1 MHSHRPLALSLL
13 TALTFVAGLASPQ
26 AATAQ
31 SLSIAQSPLFN
42 TFQVPPLNMLVVGR
56 DHKLYY
62 EAYNDTSDLNGDGV
76 LDVGYK
82 PNSIEYY
89 GYFNSRV
96 CYTHD
101 GDKFLPAG
109 VGSGANG
116 KQCSGQWS
124 GDFLNY
130 LATSRMDA
138 LRKVLYGG
146 LRSTDTASET
156 VLQSAY
162 ITQDGHSWGK
172 EYQSVERDGYDIG
185 AYSPLSAPDADRFN
199 LFAVTTTA
207 SDGRAPVLRVQANS
221 PYRVWEWVSIEGPV
235 AGNRCNNG
243 GNGPLCAAAAAQ
255 QPFPG
260 HPGSRAAFDT
270 LETTYGI
277 AANRFGGTVSLNSL
291 DCNGANCNPNNP
303 AGDADDN
310 FMTIAVAAIR
320 VSAGGTF
327 NFRIDGDDN
336 IDFAIYSNQGLTNL
350 VANSAVG
357 CYPNGRGFGAGGC
370 NGPGADT
377 RATGDVALA
386 ANTTYYIKYRQEEA
400 AGGEGYRVEWQRVTG
415 TQARRFAWTV
425 LNTNN
430 NTSSNIDPNHVDATR
445 FRTNFYNLTP
455 STAGSSAIV
464 NYRLRVRA
472 CPAANAALREDNC
485 KAYGSGASVGYKP
498 TGILHDYGESERMEF
513 GLITGSQFNNLQGGV
528 LRSEVKRFTSEINSN
543 GTFTLGAG
551 SIIRTLNALRLI
563 GFDYNNGD
571 GEGTNNPNWSSGGRC
586 DALGTAALGN
596 GDCRMWGNP
605 IGEMM
610 YESLRYFAGAGAA
623 TPIFAT
629 GGATQ
634 GVAEETAM
642 GLPTATWINPYAPIA
657 SGGQGKLTC
666 ARPYQTVISDINP
679 SYDGGLPG
687 NPFGEAVPNGT
698 TPAAI
703 STFSAATEGQTIWT
717 QEYGAARP
725 VYIGQTPAAN
735 DGAPTVKNASSFGN
749 IRGLV
754 PEEPTK
760 GGTYYSAS
768 VARYGRVNDINAA
781 TEVQNLRTYAVAVA
795 SPLPRI
801 EIPVGNSTISL
812 VPFAKSVGGAFSIN
826 PAAAFQPTNTIVDF
840 YVERIVNLPG
850 QPTDANIN
858 GGRGFAVFRINY
870 EDVEQGNDHDMDAIV
885 RYEIAVNANNTVSV
899 TLRSEYAA
907 GGVVQHMGYVISG
920 TTNDGIYLDVRDI
933 DTGAGA
939 SPAYRFNTPPNRA
952 PGYCNVTT
960 MPADCAQLPLTNT
973 RVFSAGGSQAA
984 EVLKDPLWYAAKY
997 GGFRDSNNDG
1007 IPQGSE
1013 WDADADGVPD
1023 SYFLV
1028 TNALRLRDQL
1038 SNAFD
1043 TIAQDAK
1050 PSGSVTVLGARVT
1063 EGSLSFAPTYS
1074 VDSSGSDWTGDLVAA
1089 NVSASGGAGAQEWSA
1104 AARMPLEPARN
1115 IVGVKTFG
1123 TNTTRVPVA
1132 FTAAGFG
1139 DAAAQRAAI
1148 GATAANISGT
1158 FGATT
1163 TPADV
1168 ISYLR
1173 GNTVG
1178 EGAPFRNRTTILGD
1192 IINSRPTVSGN
1203 KDDYGWAFLPGGLG
1217 AGYSTFVASK
1227 ATRTPAVYVGANDG
1241 FLHAFNAKRLADGGG
1256 VELFAFSPFGVR
1268 ENLWRLADP
1277 AYGTLDTNGHKY
1289 YVDGEVSVID
1299 AKLGANWATVL
1310 VGTAGR
1316 GGKSLFGLNVTSPQ
1330 TFGPNNVLWEVV
1342 GGGAAPY
1349 NLNMGQAS
1357 GRPEII
1363 LAEDNKWYALVGNG
1377 YNSAAGDPA
1386 LMIVDLETG
1395 STVNTVVINDG
1406 GNFVNGLGNIAVQDL
1421 DGNGKADTV
1430 YGGDLR
1436 GNLWKID
1443 LSAISPTSWG
1453 VAYGGA
1459 PVFTAA
1465 DSGGVRQPIT
1475 GGLELIRLPSGGT
1488 MVYFGTG
1495 RYLTDTDAD
1504 PATSNQVQ
1512 AFYAVLDR
1520 GTASL
1525 TRSSLQA
1532 QSITAQNAGT
1542 QVTRSTT
1549 ANPVDYS
1556 TQFGWYLDLTVNAA
1570 PGTGERYIGTPRIQS
1585 GVIIFTTFQPKDD
1598 PCSPG
1603 GDNFLYGLSALSGAN
1618 ALNQLTVGIPG
1629 VPACPA
1635 GDCGGLKIGDGAPV
1649 TETGVVLPAPP
1660 CRPGVDA
1667 GCAVPVPCDPA
1678 DPSCIAPD
1686 ESTLPTQ
1693 PPGGGPPGGGSRCN
1707 VVIRVEGTD
1716 PLILPRPCGRQSWR
1730 QIR

>member
-1 MHSHRPLALSLL
+1 MQSHRTLALSLL

-26 AATAQ
+26 PAAAQ

-82 PNSIEYY
+82 PNTIDYF
-89 GYFNSRV
+89 GYFNSRI

-109 VGSGANG
+109 TAGGTNG
-116 KQCSGQWS
+116 KQCSGNWS

-146 LRSTDTASET
+146 LRSTDTATET
-156 VLQSAY
+156 VLQAAY

-172 EYQSVERDGYDIG
+172 EYQSVARDGYDIG
-185 AYSPLSAPDADRFN
+185 LYSPLSAPGTDRYN

-207 SDGRAPVLRVQANS
+207 SDGRAPVLRVQANT

-235 AGNRCNNG
+235 AGNRCVHG
-243 GNGPLCAAAAAQ
+243 STGPQCSAATAQ
-255 QPFPG
+255 EPFPG
-260 HPGSRAAFDT
+260 HPRSRVQFDA
-270 LETTYGI
+270 LELEYAT
-277 AANRFGGTVSLNSL
+277 AANQFGAAVTNNSIN
-291 DCNGANCNPNNP
+291 CTNNACNPN
-303 AGDADDN
+303 GADDN
-310 FMTIAVAAIR
+310 YLTIATAAIR
-320 VSAGGTF
+320 VTNDG
-327 NFRIDGDDN
+327 NYQFRIDGDDN
-336 IDFAIYSNQGLTNL
+336 IDFAIYSNSGLTSL
-350 VANSAVG
+350 VTNGSVG
-357 CYPNGRGFGAGGC
+357 CYPNGRGFGDSPDCTGT
-370 NGPGADT
+370 GATT
-377 RATGDVALA
+377 RTTSNVFLAT
-386 ANTTYYIKYRQEEA
+386 NQTYYIKFRHEEEA
-400 AGGEGYRVEWQRVTG
+400 GGDGYTLEWQKVDNGQTFG
-415 TQARRFAWTV
+415 WQI
-425 LNTNN
+425 L
-430 NTSSNIDPNHVDATR
+430 NTSSNSNNNINPSFDTATTAR
-445 FRTNFYNLTP
+445 FRTFYYNLRPAVT
-455 STAGSSAIV
+455 GSAAIV

-472 CPAANAALREDNC
+472 CPPENAAWREDNC
-485 KAYGSGASVGYKP
+485 KAYGSGATASYKP

-513 GLITGSQFNNLQGGV
+513 GLITGSQFNNTQGGV

-551 SIIRTLNALRLI
+551 SIIRTLNSFRLI
-563 GFDYNNGD
+563 GLNYNNGD
-571 GEGTNNPNWSSGGRC
+571 GEGTSNPNWSSGGDC
-586 DALGTAALGN
+586 AALGTAALGN
-596 GDCRMWGNP
+596 GQCRMWGNP

-610 YESLRYFAGAGAA
+610 YESLRYFAGAGVA
-623 TPIFAT
+623 TPVFAAGGSAT
-629 GGATQ
+629 GVT
-634 GVAEETAM
+634 EETTL
-642 GLPTATWINPYAPIA
+642 GLPTATWKNPYAPIA

-679 SYDGGLPG
+679 SYDSALPG
-687 NPFGEAVPNGT
+687 NAFGETAPNGA
-698 TPAAI
+698 TPATI
-703 STFSAATEGQTIWT
+703 SGFSASTEGQTIWT
-717 QEYGAARP
+717 QEYGGARS
-725 VYIGQTPAAN
+725 VYIGQAGAVN
-735 DGAPTVKNASSFGN
+735 DGAPTAKLASSFGN

-760 GGTYYSAS
+760 GGSYYSGS
-768 VARYGRVNDINAA
+768 VARYGRVNDINAVDA
-781 TEVQNLRTYAVAVA
+781 VQNLRTYSVAVA

-801 EIPVGNSTISL
+801 EIPVGTSKISL
-812 VPFAKSVGGAFSIN
+812 VPFAKSVGGAFGIT
-826 PAAAFQPTNTIVDF
+826 AGAAFQPTNTIVDF

-850 QPTDANIN
+850 QPVDASIN

-885 RYEIAVNANNTVSV
+885 RYEIAVNADGTVSV

-907 GGVVQHMGYVISG
+907 GSVIQHMGYVISG

-933 DTGAGA
+933 DTTAA
-939 SPAYRFNTPPNRA
+939 NSPAYRFNTPPGRN

-960 MPADCAQLPLTNT
+960 MPADCAQLPLINSRTFT
-973 RVFSAGGSQAA
+973 AGGTQAA

-997 GGFRDSNNDG
+997 GGFRDANDDG
-1007 IPQGSE
+1007 IPQAAE

-1050 PSGSVTVLGARVT
+1050 PSGSVTVLGARVS

-1074 VDSSGSDWTGDLVAA
+1074 VDAGGSDWTGDLIAA
-1089 NVSASGGAGAQEWSA
+1089 NVSSSGGAGAQEWSA
-1104 AARMPLEPARN
+1104 SARMPLEAARN
-1115 IVGVKTFG
+1115 IIGVKTFG
-1123 TNTTRVPVA
+1123 TSTTRVPVP

-1139 DAAAQRAAI
+1139 DDTAQRAAI

-1158 FGATT
+1158 FGSTT
-1163 TPADV
+1163 TPAQV

-1173 GNTVG
+1173 GNVAG
-1178 EGAPFRNRTTILGD
+1178 EGNPFRNRSSILGD

-1203 KDDYGWAFLPGGLG
+1203 KDDYGWANLPGGLG
-1217 AGYSTFVASK
+1217 TGYTAFVAGK
-1227 ATRTPAVYVGANDG
+1227 ASRTPAVYVGANDG

-1268 ENLWRLADP
+1268 DNLWRLADP
-1277 AYGTLDTNGHKY
+1277 EYGTLDTNGHQY
-1289 YVDGEVSVID
+1289 FVDGEVNVID
-1299 AKLGANWATVL
+1299 AKLGSSWATVL

-1316 GGKSLFGLNVTSPQ
+1316 GGKTLFGLNVTAPQ
-1330 TFGPNNVLWEVV
+1330 SFTANDVLWEVV
-1342 GGGAAPY
+1342 GGSAAPY

-1357 GRPEII
+1357 GRPEIV

-1386 LMIVDLETG
+1386 LMVVDLQTG
-1395 STVNTVVINDG
+1395 ATVNTIVINDG
-1406 GNFVNGLGNIAVQDL
+1406 GTFTNGLGNIAVQDVN
-1421 DGNGKADTV
+1421 GNGKADTV
-1430 YGGDLR
+1430 YGGDLQ

-1443 LSAISPTSWG
+1443 MTSVSPASWG
-1453 VAYGGA
+1453 VAYSGA
-1459 PVFTAA
+1459 PVFIARDA
-1465 DSGGVRQPIT
+1465 LNVRQPIT

-1504 PATSNQVQ
+1504 PATSNQIQ
-1512 AFYAVLDR
+1512 AFYAVLDK
-1520 GTASL
+1520 GTPSL
-1525 TRSSLQA
+1525 VRSNLQ
-1532 QSITAQNAGT
+1532 QQTITAQNSGT
-1542 QVTRSTT
+1542 QVTRSTS

-1570 PGTGERYIGTPRIQS
+1570 PGIGERFIGTPRIQS
-1585 GVIIFTTFQPKDD
+1585 GVVLFTTFQPKDD

-1629 VPACPA
+1629 VPACPT
-1635 GDCGGLKIGDGAPV
+1635 GDCGGLQIGDGAPV

-1667 GCAVPVPCDPA
+1667 GCSVPVPCDPA
-1678 DPSCIAPD
+1678 DTSCIAPD
-1686 ESTLPTQ
+1686 ETLLPTQ
-1693 PPGGGPPGGGSRCN
+1693 PGGTGAGSRCN

>member
-1 MHSHRPLALSLL
+1 MNSHRPLALSLL

-31 SLSIAQSPLFN
+31 SLPIAQSPLFN

-82 PNSIEYY
+82 PNTIEYY

-96 CYTHD
+96 CYSHD

-172 EYQSVERDGYDIG
+172 EYQSVARDGYDIA
-185 AYSPLSAPDADRFN
+185 AYAPLSAPAADRYH

-207 SDGRAPVLRVQANS
+207 SDGRAPVLRVQAGS

-235 AGNRCNNG
+235 AGNRCTHG
-243 GNGPLCAAAAAQ
+243 SSGPQCSAAGAQ

-260 HPGSRAAFDT
+260 HPRSRAEFNTMEFNYAT
-270 LETTYGI
+270 
-277 AANRFGGTVSLNSL
+277 AANQFGAAVTLNSL
-291 DCNGANCNPNNP
+291 NCNSNNCNPN
-303 AGDADDN
+303 GDDEN
-310 FMTIAVAAIR
+310 YLTVAVAAIR
-320 VSAGGTF
+320 VTNDG
-327 NFRIDGDDN
+327 NYQFRIDGDDN
-336 IDFAIYSNQGLTNL
+336 IDFAIYSNSALTNL
-350 VANSAVG
+350 VTNGAVG
-357 CYPNGRGFGAGGC
+357 CYPDGRGFGAGGC
-370 NGPGADT
+370 LGTGADT
-377 RATGDVALA
+377 QSTSSVLLSSD
-386 ANTTYYIKYRQEEA
+386 TTYYIKFRQEEA
-400 AGGEGYRVEWQRVTG
+400 GGGDGYQLRWRKVDGGSEFGWED
-415 TQARRFAWTV
+415 
-425 LNTNN
+425 LNTNSATGN
-430 NTSSNIDPNHVDATR
+430 NIDPNHATASR
-445 FRTNFYNLTP
+445 FQTRFYNLRP
-455 STAGSSAIV
+455 SPGGSAAIV

-472 CPAANAALREDNC
+472 CPAENAAWREDNC

-528 LRSEVKRFTSEINSN
+528 LRSEVKRFTSEINSD
-543 GTFTLGAG
+543 GSFTLGAG
-551 SIIRTLNALRLI
+551 SIIKTLNSLRLI
-563 GFDYNNGD
+563 GFNYNNGD
-571 GEGTNNPNWSSGGRC
+571 GEGTQNPNWSSGGNC
-586 DALGTAALGN
+586 SALGTAALGN
-596 GDCRMWGNP
+596 GQCRMWGNP

-610 YESLRYFAGAGAA
+610 YESLRYFAGAASA

-629 GGATQ
+629 GGSTD
-634 GVAEETAM
+634 GVTEETTM
-642 GLPTATWINPYAPIA
+642 GLPTATWSDPYTPIA
-657 SGGQGKLTC
+657 SGGQGKLSC

-679 SYDGGLPG
+679 SYDSSLPG
-687 NPFGEAVPNGT
+687 NAFGETAPNGT
-698 TPAAI
+698 TPASI
-703 STFSAATEGQTIWT
+703 TSFSAATEGQTIWT
-717 QEYGAARP
+717 QEYGGARS
-725 VYIGQTPAAN
+725 VYIGQADTVN
-735 DGAPTVKNASSFGN
+735 DGAPTVKSASSFGN

-760 GGTYYSAS
+760 GGSYYSAA
-768 VARYGRVNDINAA
+768 VARYGRVNDVNAA
-781 TEVQNLRTYAVAVA
+781 AEVQNLRTYSVAVA

-801 EIPVGNSTISL
+801 EIPVGTSTISL

-850 QPTDANIN
+850 QPTDATVN

-885 RYEIAVNANNTVSV
+885 RYEIAVNADNTVSV

-907 GGVVQHMGYVISG
+907 GGVIQHMGYVISG

-933 DTGAGA
+933 DTNVGN
-939 SPAYRFNTPPNRA
+939 SPAYRFNTPPGRA
-952 PGYCNVTT
+952 PGYCNVGT

-973 RVFSAGGSQAA
+973 RIFSAGGVQAA

-1074 VDSSGSDWTGDLVAA
+1074 VDSSGSDWTGDLIAA
-1089 NVSASGGAGAQEWSA
+1089 NVSSTGGAGAQEWSA
-1104 AARMPLEPARN
+1104 AARMPAETARN
-1115 IVGVKTFG
+1115 IVGVKNFG
-1123 TNTTRVPVA
+1123 TSTTRVPVA
-1132 FTAAGFG
+1132 FTPAGFG

-1148 GATAANISGT
+1148 GATASNISST
-1158 FGATT
+1158 FGAGT

-1173 GNTVG
+1173 GNTAG
-1178 EGAPFRNRTTILGD
+1178 EGAPFRNRTAILGD

-1217 AGYSTFVASK
+1217 SGYAAFVASK

-1241 FLHAFNAKRLADGGG
+1241 FLHAFNAKRQADGGG

-1268 ENLWRLADP
+1268 DNLWRLADP
-1277 AYGTLDTNGHKY
+1277 EYGTLDTNGHQY

-1330 TFGPNNVLWEVV
+1330 TFTPANVLWEVV

-1349 NLNMGQAS
+1349 NVNMGQAS

-1395 STVNTVVINDG
+1395 ATTNTVVIDDG
-1406 GNFVNGLGNIAVQDL
+1406 GNYVNGLGNIAVQDL

-1443 LSAISPTSWG
+1443 MSAISPAAWD
-1453 VAYGGA
+1453 VAYSGA

-1465 DSGGVRQPIT
+1465 DAAGDPQPIT

-1525 TRSSLQA
+1525 DRGDLQE
-1532 QSITAQNAGT
+1532 QTITAQNAGA
-1542 QVTRSTT
+1542 QITRSTS

-1556 TQFGWYLDLTVNAA
+1556 TQSGWYLDLTVNGAA
-1570 PGTGERYIGTPRIQS
+1570 GTGERYIGTPRIQS
-1585 GVIIFTTFQPKDD
+1585 GVILFTTFQPKDD

-1629 VPACPA
+1629 VAACPT
-1635 GDCGGLKIGDGAPV
+1635 GNCGGIQIGDGAPV

-1678 DPSCIAPD
+1678 DPTCVAVD

-1693 PPGGGPPGGGSRCN
+1693 PPGGGPPPPGSRCN

>member
-1 MHSHRPLALSLL
+1 MNSHRPLALSLL

-89 GYFNSRV
+89 GYFNSKV
-96 CYTHD
+96 CYSHD
-101 GDKFLPAG
+101 GDKFLPAA
-109 VGSGANG
+109 VGGGGNG
-116 KQCSGQWS
+116 KECSGYWS

-146 LRSTDTASET
+146 LRSTDTSGDT

-172 EYQSVERDGYDIG
+172 EYQSVARDGYDIG
-185 AYSPLSAPDADRFN
+185 RYAPLSAPDPDRFN

-207 SDGRAPVLRVQANS
+207 SDGRPPVLRVQANS
-221 PYRVWEWVSIEGPV
+221 PYRIWEWVSIEGPV
-235 AGNRCNNG
+235 AGNRCQNG
-243 GNGPLCAAAAAQ
+243 GSGPLCSTAGAQ

-260 HPGSRAAFDT
+260 HPRSRAEFDT
-270 LETTYGI
+270 MEVNYAT
-277 AANRFGGTVSLNSL
+277 AANQFGAEVSLNTL
-291 DCNGANCNPNNP
+291 NCNNSNCNPN
-303 AGDADDN
+303 GDNDN
-310 FMTIAVAAIR
+310 YLTVAVAAIR
-320 VSAGGTF
+320 VTDAGNF
-327 NFRIDGDDN
+327 RFRIDGDDN
-336 IDFAIYSNQGLTNL
+336 VDFAIYSNAGLTNL
-350 VANSAVG
+350 VTNGSVG
-357 CYPNGRGFGAGGC
+357 CYPNGRGFGASGC
-370 NGPGADT
+370 IGTGAGDT
-377 RATGDVALA
+377 RSTSNVSLA
-386 ANTTYYIKYRQEEA
+386 RNATYYIKFRQEEA
-400 AGGEGYRVEWQRVTG
+400 GGGDGYLVQWQKVDGGDEFGWRD
-415 TQARRFAWTV
+415 
-425 LNTNN
+425 LD
-430 NTSSNIDPNHVDATR
+430 TSSDSEDNINPGHNSATR
-445 FRTNFYNLTP
+445 FRTRFYNLRP
-455 STAGSSAIV
+455 SAGGSAAIV
-464 NYRLRVRA
+464 NYQLRVRA
-472 CPAANAALREDNC
+472 CPTANAAWREDNC

-528 LRSEVKRFTSEINSN
+528 LRSEVKRFTSEINAD

-551 SIIRTLNALRLI
+551 SIIGTLNSLRLI
-563 GFDYNNGD
+563 GLNYNNGD
-571 GEGTNNPNWSSGGRC
+571 GGGTQNPNWSSGGNC
-586 DALGTAALGN
+586 PALGTGALGN
-596 GDCRMWGNP
+596 GQCRMWGNP

-629 GGATQ
+629 GGENVGRT
-634 GVAEETAM
+634 EETTM
-642 GLPTATWINPYAPIA
+642 GLPTATWKNPYASIA

-679 SYDGGLPG
+679 SYDTSLPG
-687 NPFGEAVPNGT
+687 NAFGDPAPNGS
-698 TPAAI
+698 TPPSI
-703 STFSAATEGQTIWT
+703 STFSASTEGQTIWN
-717 QEYGAARP
+717 QEYGGPRS
-725 VYIGQTPAAN
+725 VYIGQAGAVD
-735 DGAPTVKNASSFGN
+735 DGAPTVKTATSFGN

-760 GGTYYSAS
+760 GGSYYSAA
-768 VARYGRVNDINAA
+768 VARYGRVNDINSVDA
-781 TEVQNLRTYAVAVA
+781 VQNLRTYSVAVA

-801 EIPVGNSTISL
+801 EIPIGASKISL
-812 VPFAKSVGGAFSIN
+812 VPFAKSVGGAFGIT
-826 PAAAFQPTNTIVDF
+826 AGAVFQPTNTIVDF

-850 QPTDANIN
+850 QPMDASVN

-885 RYEIAVNANNTVSV
+885 RYQIAVNADSTVSV
-899 TLRSEYAA
+899 TLSSEYAA
-907 GGVVQHMGYVISG
+907 GSVIQHMGYVISG
-920 TTNDGIYLDVRDI
+920 TDNDGIYLDVRDV
-933 DTGAGA
+933 DTPLAN
-939 SPAYRFNTPPNRA
+939 SPAYRFNTPPGRA
-952 PGYCNVTT
+952 PGYCNVGA
-960 MPADCAQLPLTNT
+960 MPADCARLPLTNT
-973 RVFSAGGSQAA
+973 RTFTAGGALAA

-1007 IPQGSE
+1007 IPQAAE

-1050 PSGSVTVLGARVT
+1050 PSGSVRVLGARVT

-1074 VDSSGSDWTGDLVAA
+1074 VDSSGSDWTGDLIAA
-1089 NVSASGGAGAQEWSA
+1089 NVSPTGGAGALEWSA
-1104 AARMPLEPARN
+1104 AARMPLEAARN
-1115 IVGVKTFG
+1115 IVGMKAFG

-1139 DAAAQRAAI
+1139 TAAEQRAAI
-1148 GATAANISGT
+1148 GATAANISGA

-1173 GNTVG
+1173 GNIAG
-1178 EGAPFRNRTTILGD
+1178 EGAPFRNRTGILGD

-1203 KDDYGWAFLPGGLG
+1203 RDDYGWSFLPGGLG
-1217 AGYSTFVASK
+1217 AGYTAFVASK

-1241 FLHAFNAKRLADGGG
+1241 FLHAFNAKKLADGGG

-1277 AYGTLDTNGHKY
+1277 EYGTLDTNGHQY
-1289 YVDGEVSVID
+1289 FVDGEVSVID
-1299 AKLGANWATVL
+1299 AKLGASWATVL

-1316 GGKSLFGLNVTSPQ
+1316 GGKSLFGLDVTSPQ
-1330 TFGPNNVLWEVV
+1330 TFGPNNVMWEVV
-1342 GGGAAPY
+1342 GGGAAPF

-1386 LMIVDLETG
+1386 LMVVDLQTG
-1395 STVNTVVINDG
+1395 STVNTIVINDG
-1406 GNFVNGLGNIAVQDL
+1406 GAFVNGLGNIAVQDV

-1443 LSAISPTSWG
+1443 MTSISPTGWG

-1459 PVFTAA
+1459 PVFTAT
-1465 DSGGVRQPIT
+1465 DSGSVRQPIT

-1495 RYLTDTDAD
+1495 RYLTATDAD

-1525 TRSSLQA
+1525 TRSSLQ
-1532 QSITAQNAGT
+1532 QQTITGQNFGA
-1542 QVTRSTT
+1542 QVTRSTS

-1556 TQFGWYLDLTVNAA
+1556 TQYGWYLDLTVNAA
-1570 PGTGERYIGTPRIQS
+1570 PGIGERYIGTPRIQS
-1585 GVIIFTTFQPKDD
+1585 GVILFTTFQPKDD

-1629 VPACPA
+1629 LPACPTN
-1635 GDCGGLKIGDGAPV
+1635 DCGGLQIGDGAPV
-1649 TETGVVLPAPP
+1649 TETGVVLPQPP

-1667 GCAVPVPCDPA
+1667 GCSVPVPCDPA
-1678 DPSCIAPD
+1678 DTGCIAPD
-1686 ESTLPTQ
+1686 ESLLPTQ
-1693 PPGGGPPGGGSRCN
+1693 PGGAGAGSRCN
-1707 VVIRVEGTD
+1707 VVIRVEGTE

>member
-1 MHSHRPLALSLL
+1 MHSHRTLALSLL
-13 TALTFVAGLASPQ
+13 TALTFVGGLSAPQ
-26 AATAQ
+26 PAAAQ
-31 SLSIAQSPLFN
+31 ALSIAQSPLFN

-82 PNSIEYY
+82 PNTIDYY
-89 GYFNSRV
+89 GYFNSRI

-109 VGSGANG
+109 TGSGTNG

-146 LRSTDTASET
+146 LRSTDTATET
-156 VLQSAY
+156 VLEAAY

-172 EYQSVERDGYDIG
+172 EYQSVARDGYDIG
-185 AYSPLSAPDADRFN
+185 SYSPLSAPGTDRYN

-207 SDGRAPVLRVQANS
+207 SDGRAPVLRVQADS
-221 PYRVWEWVSIEGPV
+221 PYRIWEWVSIEGPV
-235 AGNRCNNG
+235 AGNRCTHG
-243 GNGPLCAAAAAQ
+243 STGPLCSAATSQ
-255 QPFPG
+255 EPFPG
-260 HPGSRAAFDT
+260 HPRSRAEFNT
-270 LETTYGI
+270 LELNYAT
-277 AANRFGGTVSLNSL
+277 AANRFGAQVSLNSL
-291 DCNGANCNPNNP
+291 DCNSNNCNPN
-303 AGDADDN
+303 GADDN
-310 FMTIAVAAIR
+310 YLTIATAKIR
-320 VSAGGTF
+320 TSGTGNGTY
-327 NFRIDGDDN
+327 NFRINGDDN
-336 IDFAIYSNQGLTNL
+336 IDFAVYSDAAMTNL
-350 VANSAVG
+350 VTNASVG
-357 CYPNGRGFGAGGC
+357 CYPNGRGFGDGGC
-370 NGPGADT
+370 IGTGAAGVRT
-377 RATGDVALA
+377 TGDVTLA
-386 ANTTYYIKYRQEEA
+386 ANTDYYLKFRHEEE
-400 AGGEGYRVEWQRVTG
+400 GGGDGYLLEW
-415 TQARRFAWTV
+415 RRTNGSNSVKFDWQV
-425 LNTNN
+425 LNSSN
-430 NTSSNIDPNHVDATR
+430 NTNSNIVPNSGTR
-445 FRTNFYNLTP
+445 FLTNFYNLRP
-455 STAGSSAIV
+455 SVTGSNAIV

-472 CPAANAALREDNC
+472 CPPENAAWREDNC
-485 KAYGSGASVGYKP
+485 KAYGSGSTASYKP

-513 GLITGSQFNNLQGGV
+513 GLITGSQFNNTQGGV

-551 SIIRTLNALRLI
+551 SIIRTLNSLRLI
-563 GFDYNNGD
+563 GFTYNNGD
-571 GEGTNNPNWSSGGRC
+571 GEGTNNPNWSSGGDC
-586 DALGTAALGN
+586 PALGTSALGN
-596 GDCRMWGNP
+596 GECRMWGNP

-610 YESLRYFAGAGAA
+610 YESLRYFAGAGVA
-623 TPIFAT
+623 TPMFAT
-629 GGATQ
+629 GGSNT
-634 GVAEETAM
+634 GRTEETTM
-642 GLPTATWINPYAPIA
+642 GLPTATWKNPYTPIA

-679 SYDGGLPG
+679 SYDTSLPG
-687 NPFGEAVPNGT
+687 NAFGETAANGT
-698 TPAAI
+698 TPASIAG
-703 STFSAATEGQTIWT
+703 FNAATEGQTIWT
-717 QEYGAARP
+717 QQFGGPRS
-725 VYIGQTPAAN
+725 VYIGQSGATN
-735 DGAPTVKNASSFGN
+735 DGAPTVKSASSFGN

-760 GGTYYSAS
+760 GGSYYSAS
-768 VARYGRVNDINAA
+768 VARFGRVNDINAVD
-781 TEVQNLRTYAVAVA
+781 EVQNLRTYSVAVA

-801 EIPVGNSTISL
+801 EIPVGTSKISL
-812 VPFAKSVGGAFSIN
+812 VPFAKSVGGAFSIT

-850 QPTDANIN
+850 QPVDASVN

-885 RYEIAVNANNTVSV
+885 RYEIAVNADNTVSV

-907 GGVVQHMGYVISG
+907 GGVIQHMGYVISG
-920 TTNDGIYLDVRDI
+920 TTGDGIYLDVRDI
-933 DTGAGA
+933 DTAA
-939 SPAYRFNTPPNRA
+939 NNSPAYRFNTPPGRA
-952 PGYCNVTT
+952 PGYCNVAT
-960 MPADCAQLPLTNT
+960 MPADCDELPLTNT
-973 RVFSAGGSQAA
+973 RTFTAGGAQAA

-997 GGFRDSNNDG
+997 GGFRDTNNDG
-1007 IPQGSE
+1007 IPQAAE
-1013 WDADADGVPD
+1013 WDADNDGVPD

-1074 VDSSGSDWTGDLVAA
+1074 VDGGGSDWTGDLVAA
-1089 NVSASGGAGAQEWSA
+1089 NVSASGGAGAKEWSA
-1104 AARMPLEPARN
+1104 AARMPLESARN
-1115 IVGVKTFG
+1115 IIGVKVPG
-1123 TNTTRVPVA
+1123 TSTTRVPVA
-1132 FTAAGFG
+1132 FSAAGFG
-1139 DAAAQRAAI
+1139 DATAQRAAI
-1148 GATAANISGT
+1148 GATAANLSST
-1158 FGATT
+1158 FGATV
-1163 TPADV
+1163 TPAQV

-1173 GNTVG
+1173 GDVSG
-1178 EGAPFRNRTTILGD
+1178 EGSPFRNRTGILGD

-1203 KDDYGWAFLPGGLG
+1203 KDDYGWANLPDGLG
-1217 AGYSTFVASK
+1217 AGYTTFVTGKAS
-1227 ATRTPAVYVGANDG
+1227 RTPAVYVGANDG

-1268 ENLWRLADP
+1268 DNLWRLADP
-1277 AYGTLDTNGHKY
+1277 AYGTLDTNGHQY
-1289 YVDGEVSVID
+1289 FVDGEVNVGD
-1299 AKLGANWATVL
+1299 AKLGANWRTVL

-1316 GGKSLFGLNVTSPQ
+1316 GGKTIYGLNVTTPQ
-1330 TFGPNNVLWEVV
+1330 SFTASDVLWEVV
-1342 GGGAAPY
+1342 GGSAAPY

-1386 LMIVDLETG
+1386 LMVVDLETG
-1395 STVNTVVINDG
+1395 STVNTIVINDSSTLA
-1406 GNFVNGLGNIAVQDL
+1406 NGLGNIAVQDAN
-1421 DGNGKADTV
+1421 GNGKADTV
-1430 YGGDLR
+1430 YGGDLL

-1443 LSAISPTSWG
+1443 MTSIAPASWG
-1453 VAYGGA
+1453 VAYSGA
-1459 PVFTAA
+1459 PVFIARDAA
-1465 DSGGVRQPIT
+1465 NARQPIT

-1504 PATSNQVQ
+1504 PATSNQTQ
-1512 AFYAVLDR
+1512 AFYAVLDK
-1520 GTASL
+1520 GTANL
-1525 TRSSLQA
+1525 VRANLQ
-1532 QSITAQNAGT
+1532 QQTITAQNSGT
-1542 QVTRSTT
+1542 QVTRSTS
-1549 ANPVDYS
+1549 ANPVNYA
-1556 TQFGWYLDLTVNAA
+1556 TQYGWYLDLTVNGA
-1570 PGTGERYIGTPRIQS
+1570 PGIGERFIGTPRIQS
-1585 GVIIFTTFQPKDD
+1585 GVVLFTTFQPKDD

-1603 GDNFLYGLSALSGAN
+1603 GDNFLYGLAALSGAN

-1629 VPACPA
+1629 VPACPT
-1635 GDCGGLKIGDGAPV
+1635 GNCGGLQIGDGAPV

-1667 GCAVPVPCDPA
+1667 GCSVPVPCDPA
-1678 DPSCIAPD
+1678 DTSCIAPD
-1686 ESTLPTQ
+1686 ETLLPTQ
-1693 PPGGGPPGGGSRCN
+1693 PGGAGAGSRCN